1 MPRNATCRTAIATL
15 LAVKNCFK
23 NKIFS
28 VCCNMR
34 LFEQF
39 FNTIL
44 VKEFEQVGVF
54 LIGEMCAASACN
66 PISHVV

>member
-1 MPRNATCRTAIATL
+1 M
-15 LAVKNCFK
+15 
-23 NKIFS
+23 FS
-28 VCCNMR
+28 VCCKMR

-44 VKEFEQVGVF
+44 VQEFGQVGVF